1 MHIYIEYFGR
11 CAKNARWRGGGGYSV
26 GFLGL
31 FGLKTDIDFAHFG
44 LESGMVF
51 KVTTRSVWTY
61 LSSQF
66 KMSKEEREISKLEM
80 DLKNF
85 FLFAL

>member
-1 MHIYIEYFGR
+1 MCKKCPVE
-11 CAKNARWRGGGGYSV
+11 GGGGGGNSV
-26 GFLGL
+26 GVLGL
-31 FGLKTDIDFAHFG
+31 FVLKTDIDFAHFG

-51 KVTTRSVWTY
+51 KGTTRSVWTY